1 MTSSHATSG
10 QHPRRL
16 ARSIGAVLCG
26 LVTVVGLSLGTDQV
40 LHVLDV
46 YPPWGQSMH
55 DPWLNL
61 LALTYRILYAV
72 IGSYV
77 AAGLAPHAPMRHAMA
92 VGVIGL
98 VLSAA
103 GAVVTITRYDLGPDW
118 YPIALVITALPCAW
132 VGGVLSQRARVRQVS
147 TRG

>member
-16 ARSIGAVLCG
+16 ARSFGAVLCG
-26 LVTVVGLSLGTDQV
+26 LVTVVVLSLGTDQV

-77 AAGLAPHAPMRHAMA
+77 AARLAPHAPMRHAMA

-103 GAVVTITRYDLGPDW
+103 GAVFTITRHDFGPDW

-132 VGGVLSQRARVRQVS
+132 VGGVLS
-147 TRG
+147 